1 MTHDYTRNGVTTWFA
16 ALTRLTGPV
25 RSMTEGRASG
35 LPLHRHQ
42 AWRRFLKMID
52 RQTPKYKERHLIGDD
67 YATGRPRA
75 THPHPE
81 VKAWLA
87 KHLRFHRHF
96 PPTLPGSTGSSAS
109 FATSHTRAS
118 AAAGSTAW
126 RSCKAPSTTTSP
138 CTMPSR
144 SSEPLKPATSSPSSP
159 VLARP

>member
-96 PPTLPGSTGSSAS
+96 PPPLFLAQPGRALLSRH
-109 FATSHTRAS
+109 HTPAHPPRRVQLRGGVARRHQRLHRRAQCQ
-118 AAAGSTAW
+118 AVHLN
-126 RSCKAPSTTTSP
+126 R
-138 CTMPSR
+138 
-144 SSEPLKPATSSPSSP
+144 
-159 VLARP
+159 

>member
-16 ALTRLTGPV
+16 ALNRLTGPV
-25 RSMTEGRASG
+25 LSMTEGRASG
-35 LPLHRHQ
+35 HPLHRHQ
-42 AWRRFLKMID
+42 AWRHFLKMID
-52 RQTPKYKERHLIGDD
+52 RQTPKNKERHLIVDN
-67 YATGRPRA
+67 YAAGWPRA

-87 KHLRFHRHF
+87 KHLRFQ
-96 PPTLPGSTGSSAS
+96 SSAS